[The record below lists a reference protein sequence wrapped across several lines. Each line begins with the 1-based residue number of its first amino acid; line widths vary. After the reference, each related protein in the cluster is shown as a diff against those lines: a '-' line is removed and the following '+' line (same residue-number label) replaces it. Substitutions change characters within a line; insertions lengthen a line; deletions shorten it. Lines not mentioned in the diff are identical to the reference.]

1 MSKQVRPPNPLRV
14 LREAVG
20 RVILVKLKDGSEYIG
35 RLEMTDSTMNLVL
48 SDCME
53 VREGTNE
60 PVVKYGQV
68 LIRGSQIL
76 FVSVDY
82 DVHARPTA

>member
-1 MSKQVRPPNPLRV
+1 MSKQVRPPNPLKV

-20 RVILVKLKDGSEYIG
+20 RIILVKLKDGTEYIG

-48 SDCME
+48 SDCVE
-53 VREGTNE
+53 VKEGTTE

-76 FVSVDY
+76 FISVDY
-82 DVHARPTA
+82 DVHARPT